1 MKASKVI
8 LAAMVA
14 ASSVAAAAPVAV
26 SPAPAAVAATPA
38 PTTIGELSEQAR
50 QKRVAEAAKALA
62 PTLAPVLPAAGLQ
75 AAPVG
80 LTMVPSTEILTPEGA
95 AGSQKIA
102 TKKVKPAPPPEVLP
116 QVLAIARKAAGARS
130 VELADGTVQS
140 SYNIGQVTPSGWT
153 VSSIGSSTVELTK
166 PAVKKKPARHLTLSL
181 VTP

>member
-14 ASSVAAAAPVAV
+14 ASSVAAAAPAAV
-26 SPAPAAVAATPA
+26 SPAPVAVASTSA

-50 QKRVAEAAKALA
+50 QKRAAEAAKALA
-62 PTLAPVLPAAGLQ
+62 PTSAPALPTAGSQ

-80 LTMVPSTEILTPEGA
+80 LTMVPSTEILTSEA
-95 AGSQKIA
+95 STASQKISA
-102 TKKVKPAPPPEVLP
+102 KKVKPTPPPEVLP
-116 QVLAIARKAAGARS
+116 QILAIARKAAGARS
-130 VELADGTVQS
+130 VELAEGTVQS
-140 SYNIGQVTPSGWT
+140 SYNIGQVTPSGWM